1 LSLAVVVLVAAALT
15 LGAWSA
21 GVAFT
26 SIWSVPRGDV
36 RRFKSVLVV
45 FPHPDDETVNCGG
58 TLSRFSRA
66 GSVVT
71 VLLLTRGERGN
82 AGAIPDSALGEI
94 RNAEALQAADI
105 LGASS
110 LIHEDF
116 GDGRLNELRAD
127 VRMRIADRIEAV
139 KPDLLITYD
148 LAGLDG
154 HADHVACAEL
164 VTELRRA
171 QFPDVSLWYVAQ
183 PRRLVR
189 LLQVGGQLVK
199 NAEVDRRRA
208 VPTERVFIGAELIP
222 KIRAWYAYRSQRG
235 LIAKGIGRLLPIWL
249 ALSMLQFE
257 YFAEVA

>member
-1 LSLAVVVLVAAALT
+1 LSLAFVVLVAAALI

-21 GVAFT
+21 GVALT
-26 SIWSVPRGDV
+26 SVWSIPRGDV

-82 AGAIPDSALGEI
+82 GGAIPDSALGEI
-94 RNAEALQAADI
+94 RNAEALRAADI

-116 GDGRLNELRAD
+116 GDGRLNEVRAH

-139 KPDLLITYD
+139 KPDLIITYD

-164 VTELRRA
+164 VTELRRG

>member
-1 LSLAVVVLVAAALT
+1 M
-15 LGAWSA
+15 
-21 GVAFT
+21 
-26 SIWSVPRGDV
+26 
-36 RRFKSVLVV
+36 

-58 TLSRFSRA
+58 TLNRFSRA
-66 GSVVT
+66 GSAVT

-82 AGAIPDSALGEI
+82 AGGVPDSALGEI
-94 RNAEALQAADI
+94 RHAEALRAAEI

-116 GDGRLNELRAD
+116 GDGRLDELRAD
-127 VRMRIADRIEAV
+127 VRMRIAGRIETI

-154 HADHVACAEL
+154 HADHVVCAEL
-164 VTELRRA
+164 VTELRRT
-171 QFPDVSLWYVAQ
+171 QFPDLSLWYVAQ

-208 VPTERVFIGAELIP
+208 VPTQRVFIGAELIP

-235 LIAKGIGRLLPIWL
+235 LIAKGLGRLLPTWL
-249 ALSMLQFE
+249 ALSMMQFE
-257 YFAEVA
+257 YFAEVD